1 MSAIL
6 ADALR
11 DLTKLYN
18 YAEVLIWPAIGL
30 TLLIASFWRAGV
42 VRRDFRLAAV
52 VLLAFGASDYFEAEN
67 GNEWWRPWWLFLW
80 KAACVAALLAILGM
94 AFIRQ
99 RKARSRLAP
108 SPSGPSGRVLG

>member
-1 MSAIL
+1 MPAIL

-30 TLLIASFWRAGV
+30 TLLIASFWRTGAV
-42 VRRDFRLAAV
+42 LRDFRLASL
-52 VLLAFGASDYFEAEN
+52 VLFAFGVSDYFEAEN

-80 KAACVAALLAILGM
+80 KAACVAALLAILTR
-94 AFIRQ
+94 AFIRE
-99 RKARSRLAP
+99 RKAKKAIAAERQRL
-108 SPSGPSGRVLG
+108 SS